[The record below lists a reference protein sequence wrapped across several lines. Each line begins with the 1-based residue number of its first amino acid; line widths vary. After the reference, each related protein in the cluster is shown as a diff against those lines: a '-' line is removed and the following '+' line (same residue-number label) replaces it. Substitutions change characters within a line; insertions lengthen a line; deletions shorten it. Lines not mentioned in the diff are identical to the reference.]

1 MKQLSKKN
9 LFFGQLVASYFPLS
23 PPAGLRYRT
32 VTQVRIYQKMGI
44 DQII

>member
-32 VTQVRIYQKMGI
+32 VGI
-44 DQII
+44 FFFYPRVDL